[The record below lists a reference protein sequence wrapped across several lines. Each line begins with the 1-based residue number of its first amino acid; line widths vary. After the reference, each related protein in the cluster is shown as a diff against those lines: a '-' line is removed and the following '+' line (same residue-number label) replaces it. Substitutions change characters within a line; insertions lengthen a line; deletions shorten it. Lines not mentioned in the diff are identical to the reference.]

1 MNDIHLEQIS
11 RVIHVNRTVHDIN
24 VKNVQ
29 RDYQVNTVG
38 RRGPTGLTG
47 ATGPTGPQGPPGSD
61 ATDKNFV
68 EVFTNSS
75 EVTVTHSLNKFPAVT
90 ITNSA
95 GDEVEGEVEHVS
107 VNQLIARFSASFTGK
122 LVCNQLL

>member
-1 MNDIHLEQIS
+1 MGDIDLHQIS

-47 ATGPTGPQGPPGSD
+47 ATGATGPQGPPGSD
-61 ATDKNFV
+61 AEDKNFV
-68 EVFTNSS
+68 QEFTNSS
-75 EVTVTHSLNKFPAVT
+75 EVTVDHSLNKFPAVT

-122 LVCNQLL
+122 LVCN